1 MEGVTASRAGVLRGH
16 RVCPSVDHVSPP
28 LGFFGFGRTPWIDRR
43 QSHSQLRKH
52 VAVIVGHGVVS
63 SHEHPLR
70 WVELSDERPQKRLV
84 LHSMQLELGGGD
96 RSATSCLQFSRD
108 PLVDVLV
115 NDEQWGWW
123 QSSCRLVVSSD
134 SSPPLERVGDLVVI
148 HPVSLVEVFAATGLF
163 SQLRNEFRRYTRTS
177 DDGAAAKPV
186 RVNLD
191 VLQSW

>member
-1 MEGVTASRAGVLRGH
+1 M
-16 RVCPSVDHVSPP
+16 CPAVDDISPP
-28 LGFFGFGRTPWIDRR
+28 FRFFRSGGTPWIDRR

-63 SHEHPLR
+63 SHEHPR
-70 WVELSDERPQKRLV
+70 RGVELSDERPQKWLV
-84 LHSMQLELGGGD
+84 LHAMQLELGGRD
-96 RSATSCLQFSRD
+96 RSPTSCLQFSRD

-115 NDEQWGWW
+115 NDEQRGWW

-134 SSPPLERVGDLVVI
+134 SSPPLERVGDLIVI
-148 HPVSLVEVFAATGLF
+148 HPVSLVEIFAATGLF

-177 DDGAAAKPV
+177 DDRAAAEPV

-191 VLQSW
+191 VFQGR